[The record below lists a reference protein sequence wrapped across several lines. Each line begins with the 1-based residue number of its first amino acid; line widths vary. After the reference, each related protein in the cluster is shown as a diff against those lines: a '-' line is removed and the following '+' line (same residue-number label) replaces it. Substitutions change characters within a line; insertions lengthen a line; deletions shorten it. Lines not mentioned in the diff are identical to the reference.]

1 MYDTVCKDRFD
12 KLDKHNED
20 MLAILK
26 GKNGDPGVLDQIR
39 EVKKFHRSIAKFT
52 IFIGAAVLMQILH
65 GVSIWVQSLI
75 HTVPK

>member
-20 MLAILK
+20 MLSILK

-52 IFIGAAVLMQILH
+52 IFIGAAVLMQLIH
-65 GVSIWVQSLI
+65 GASTWIQSFI